1 MTFSGGGEEEMKYWG
16 EMSLWQHLF
25 QITNKDNFVD
35 FKTMTRSVQNVQTRL
50 QYPAGNGARFL
61 TCLTILWI

>member
-1 MTFSGGGEEEMKYWG
+1 MKFSGGGEEEMKYWG

-50 QYPAGNGARFL
+50 
-61 TCLTILWI
+61 

>member
-35 FKTMTRSVQNVQTRL
+35 FKTMPRSVQNVQTRL

-61 TCLTILWI
+61 RCLTILWT